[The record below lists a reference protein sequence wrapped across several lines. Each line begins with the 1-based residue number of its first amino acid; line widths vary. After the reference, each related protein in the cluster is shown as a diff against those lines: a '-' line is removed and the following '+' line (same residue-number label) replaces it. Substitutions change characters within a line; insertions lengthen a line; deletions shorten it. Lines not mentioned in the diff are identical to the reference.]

1 MLTLLGKF
9 ELFAVEGKATDD
21 LILCTLQVIIVWY
34 RIVCT
39 GSPFQNQIIKL
50 TLTKES
56 IIDSRELLEE
66 NKQSENISIFKSG
79 GNSTG
84 SKITNVF

>member
-21 LILCTLQVIIVWY
+21 LILCTLQVIIVRY
-34 RIVCT
+34 
-39 GSPFQNQIIKL
+39 PFQNQIIKL